1 MRMVNHQ
8 EAKERTAGPV
18 AEHHRDLN
26 HRLDELISRAQEC
39 DAAELRREWTAFE
52 RELLRHMEIEEAEI
66 LPGFAQHDAPGA
78 RAILADHGEIRRDL
92 LEMGLNLDLHL
103 LRAEAVE
110 GFVQRLKAHARREDE
125 ALYPWA
131 EHHVATS
138 RWRSIRR
145 SLADAADVPGPS
157 SRVRSFRAR

>member
-1 MRMVNHQ
+1 MVNHQ

-52 RELLRHMEIEEAEI
+52 RALLRHLELEEAEL
-66 LPGFAQHDAPGA
+66 LPGFAQHDAAGA
-78 RAILADHGEIRRDL
+78 RAILADHAEIRRDL

-110 GFVQRLKAHARREDE
+110 GFVRRLKTHARHEE
-125 ALYPWA
+125 EGLYPWA
-131 EHHVATS
+131 ERHVASGRWTS
-138 RWRSIRR
+138 IERG
-145 SLADAADVPGPS
+145 LADAAEAYPPPRD
-157 SRVRSFRAR
+157 RS